1 MFQSLENKSV
11 LLSGDDQM
19 DSPGHSAKN
28 CVYTLMEAE
37 SDYVIHLE
45 VVDVRHCQLKSACM
59 EKVGCERV
67 LDVCMQK
74 VTVDELITDASSQVI
89 KMLG

>member
-11 LLSGDDQM
+11 LLSGDGQM

-45 VVDVRHCQLKSACM
+45 VVRHCQLKSACM
-59 EKVGCERV
+59 EKVGCEQV